1 MLLLRRLPRPSF
13 PTPHGAPTLRPVL
26 HPAASATMSTAT
38 PTATPTQS
46 GRSHTSRSS
55 ATHHPTL
62 EAVIFDKDGTLIDAH
77 CWAGPVRAACRAM
90 PQPDGELMELLGLD
104 DATGKFVRGSLAM
117 TQTTEVIRE
126 RLAHAGVDADALFS
140 KLDPRA
146 VPIIP
151 LTDVP
156 RLFDELRGR
165 GLKVGVLTSDDRDM
179 TEAFLQQVG
188 AHADAMICGD
198 DGRGAKPSR
207 DPLVA
212 LCEDLRLSSPAAAVL
227 VGDSDMD
234 VLCGRAAGARTVAV
248 GTGVTG
254 AHELASIADA
264 FAPSVGDGLL
274 PVLDAWRTT
283 LHCTRSLLR
292 GGARGP
298 TYAAAGEGD
307 GGCGNGAG
315 GGTGGSGGR
324 GGGGGGEAR
333 HHGGGDDGSKEMGG
347 GRETW
352 GVDDDGDC
360 YGDVGVVL
368 LNTPMQ
374 ECSPLLQR
382 LANNSSIL
390 VCADGA
396 ANRLHDSIMARQIEE
411 ETGTVGAAG
420 AAGAERAVRS
430 DGTEGTVRADGIKR
444 TAGTTGAVGTA
455 GTTDDDGGYTYT
467 SPIRL
472 PDVVTGDFDSAREQV
487 LDYYRER
494 GCTVVHNSCQ
504 DSTDFEKALVLV
516 EQALRGGVG
525 CATRGQRTG
534 ASSAG
539 GDVRGSA
546 GSGGGDGVG
555 VDGDGGNSGGGV
567 DGDDSRVS
575 GGSGDNGDSG
585 DNGEGGDGG
594 DSGDGGDG
602 GKATCVVAYGAFGD
616 RFDHE
621 LASIAL
627 LYRWH
632 GRFDQFVLMSDRMT
646 ACLLG
651 PGRHRIVRLRLLPI
665 GSKMRE

>member
-1 MLLLRRLPRPSF
+1 
-13 PTPHGAPTLRPVL
+13 
-26 HPAASATMSTAT
+26 MSTAT

-46 GRSHTSRSS
+46 GRSRTSRSS
-55 ATHHPTL
+55 ARSTHHPTL

-90 PQPDGELMELLGLD
+90 PQPDGYLMELLGLD
-104 DATGKFVRGSLAM
+104 DATGKFVRGSLTM
-117 TQTTEVIRE
+117 TQTTEVSRE

-156 RLFDELRGR
+156 RLFHELRGR

-298 TYAAAGEGD
+298 TYAAAAAAAAARAAARAGAGEGD
-307 GGCGNGAG
+307 GDCGNGG
-315 GGTGGSGGR
+315 SGGTGGTGGRGGR
-324 GGGGGGEAR
+324 GGGGGGKVR
-333 HHGGGDDGSKEMGG
+333 HGGGDDGSKETAG

-396 ANRLHDSIMARQIEE
+396 ANRLHDSIMARQIDEK
-411 ETGTVGAAG
+411 TGTVGAAG
-420 AAGAERAVRS
+420 AAEVAGAVGAKRTVGS
-430 DGTEGTVRADGIKR
+430 NGTEGTVRADGIKR
-444 TAGTTGAVGTA
+444 AAGTAA
-455 GTTDDDGGYTYT
+455 TTDDDGGYTCA

-516 EQALRGGVG
+516 EQALRGGAG

-534 ASSAG
+534 ASSGGTSSAGASSAG
-539 GDVRGSA
+539 GNVEGSA
-546 GSGGGDGVG
+546 GDRAGWEGSGGGDGVG
-555 VDGDGGNSGGGV
+555 VDGDGGGGG
-567 DGDDSRVS
+567 DGGDSSVS
-575 GGSGDNGDSG
+575 GGSGDNGDNG
-585 DNGEGGDGG
+585 DNGDGGEGGNGG
-594 DSGDGGDG
+594 GG
-602 GKATCVVAYGAFGD
+602 GKATCVIAYGAFGD

-632 GRFDQFVLMSDRMT
+632 GRFDHFVLMSDRMT

-651 PGRHRIVRLRLLPI
+651 VGRHRIVRLRL
-665 GSKMRE
+665 R